1 MKDDKAFHTFLKLIE
16 EQTDHQPMI
25 ILESTGHYH
34 LPVTRFLEDHHYLF
48 EVVNPMLAYQPRI
61 LIECNARFRQRQ

>member
-1 MKDDKAFHTFLKLIE
+1 
-16 EQTDHQPMI
+16 MI

-61 LIECNARFRQRQ
+61 LIECNARFRQRQQFMLHIRSPLFSSTM

>member
-1 MKDDKAFHTFLKLIE
+1 
-16 EQTDHQPMI
+16 MI